1 MKIAAAFLFSILLTS
16 LTVAQELPLNY
27 SNSLEDRVEMYTYDS
42 IVNYSLKPV
51 VPQFHN
57 YSKPRAVQRKFRS
70 LAARKLFFEH
80 LITIDT
86 ADFYV
91 TVDPLFLVEAGVDL
105 DADNS
110 EVLFQN
116 TRGFQLRGNW
126 KNKLTFT
133 SSFYE
138 NQAEY
143 PEYLDRYV
151 KTLGVVPGQGRVKT
165 FKDGGY
171 DFAMASA
178 RVNYIPNQY
187 LMLSLGQDKHFIG
200 EGYRSFLI
208 SDNTFN
214 YPFIS
219 AQTNFLNDRFNY
231 LFMIAGM
238 QDLVRVDGFALTE
251 NIFRRKTASI
261 KFLEY
266 SPNSKIKI
274 GFYESTIS
282 VDALAK
288 QKDGVR
294 KNADYRFLNPIIG
307 LNSLLNGSS
316 DSLYDS
322 NQGLN
327 LTVMPLKN
335 WILYGQ
341 LATKDFEFSALAGQM
356 GVGYFGIK
364 GLFLRA
370 EWNESANGVF
380 GDLNASSSQTHYNQH
395 FGHPYGD
402 HFQEIL
408 FMANYKKSRFLSEA
422 AVSQTNFY
430 SVNNKSYLIEDVG
443 VNNYKLFSVRAQVG
457 YTVNPATNM
466 QFNMGWM
473 QRFYDIRETPEVFL
487 RNTSYLYISF
497 QTALTNRYRDF

>member
-1 MKIAAAFLFSILLTS
+1 MKITSAFLFSILLTS
-16 LTVAQELPLNY
+16 LTFAQELPMNY
-27 SNSLEDRVEMYTYDS
+27 SNSLEDRVWMYASDS
-42 IVNYSLKPV
+42 LVNYSVKPI

-57 YSKPRAVQRKFRS
+57 YNKPKAVQRKYRS
-70 LAARKLFFEH
+70 LVARKVFFEH
-80 LITIDT
+80 LIVIDT

-91 TVDPLFLVEAGVDL
+91 TVDPLFLVEAGVDQ
-105 DADNS
+105 DANNS
-110 EVLFQN
+110 KVLFQN
-116 TRGFQLRGNW
+116 TRGFQLNGNW

-151 KTLGVVPGQGRVKT
+151 KTFGVVPGQGRVKT

-178 RVNYIPNQY
+178 RVNYIPNSH
-187 LMLSLGQDKHFIG
+187 LMVSLGQDKHFIG

-251 NIFRRKTASI
+251 NIFRRKTSSI

-266 SPNSKIKI
+266 TPSAKFRI
-274 GFYESTIS
+274 GLFESTIS
-282 VDALAK
+282 VDALGK
-288 QKDGVR
+288 QKEGVR
-294 KNADYRFLNPIIG
+294 KNADYRFINPIIG
-307 LNSLLNGSS
+307 LNSLLNGGS
-316 DSLYDS
+316 DSLYYS
-322 NQGLN
+322 NQGVN
-327 LTVMPLKN
+327 VSVRPLKN
-335 WILYGQ
+335 WMLYGQ
-341 LATKDFEFSALAGQM
+341 LAMKDFKFSALAGQL
-356 GVGYFGIK
+356 GVGYFGIS

-380 GDLNASSSQTHYNQH
+380 GDLNSSSSQTHYNQYLA
-395 FGHPYGD
+395 HPYGD
-402 HFQEIL
+402 HFQELL
-408 FMANYKKSRFLSEA
+408 FLANYQKERFLSEA

-430 SVNNKSYLIEDVG
+430 SIDNKSYLIEAAG
-443 VNNYKLFSVRAQVG
+443 VNNYKLLTLRAQVG

-466 QFNMGWM
+466 QFNVGWM